1 MGADKAKEAILM
13 HCSKLAKYFLTITCF
28 LFSVHPLVL
37 HAYETPAALAV
48 IPRPAKIEIRSGAFE
63 IGPNT
68 QIYLNADNADAG
80 WVSQYLSRLLS
91 KPIGHTIPVHVAENA
106 GQYRGAIVL
115 SLKAPATLATEG
127 YELSI
132 SRDAIRISAPKVA
145 GLFYGVQTLRQML
158 PPEIESREPM
168 RRPLKVQGVRIQDSP
183 RFAWRGLMLD
193 CSRTFLSMDYLRHTV
208 DLMALYKLNVLHL
221 HLTDDQGW
229 RLQIR
234 QYPKLTTVGAY
245 YARRFGGGGGFYTQ
259 EQMRNL
265 IAYASKRNVTVVP
278 EIEMPGHSAEVLAAY
293 PELACP
299 VPGKKPTF
307 QVVPFWEPSLR
318 HHHTQPL
325 CVCKDNVFEMYRN
338 ILSEIIGLFPSEF
351 IHVGGDE
358 VPKEAW
364 NESPLCQA
372 FMKAKGLKDAD
383 ELQSYFMKRIEKV
396 VAAKGRRMIGWDE
409 ILEGGLAPG
418 ATVMSWRGTKGGLAA
433 ARAGHDVVMAPNPYT
448 YFDYTYDTTP
458 TQKVYSYDPAEG
470 FTPAMA
476 KHILGV
482 EACMWTHIA
491 VTEKAND
498 YQIYPRLLALA
509 EVGWSPEQSRE
520 WSGFDHRLTR
530 QFPRLQSLGV
540 TYRDPQAVGTK
551 LGTWSESDLTG
562 DTPRVFNWDATSSVS
577 HEGEIEVQVRWESGQ
592 HSFYVPSIEL
602 LEDGKQTS
610 RVLFPAPLNKR
621 NDVEVGWLSRGSRH
635 PGSRYTLRATLQGT
649 AEGAASGSVWIMK
662 PSGQSAN
669 PVGR

>member
-1 MGADKAKEAILM
+1 LRNFSTMCHRAFVLI
-13 HCSKLAKYFLTITCF
+13 CF
-28 LFSVHPLVL
+28 LILGPGVATL
-37 HAYETPAALAV
+37 HASTAGPAIAV
-48 IPRPAKIEIRSGAFE
+48 IPKPVAVEMRNGTFE
-63 IGPNT
+63 LGSKT
-68 QIYLNADNADAG
+68 RIYVETSSTDER
-80 WVSQYLSRLLS
+80 WVGDYLSRLLS
-91 KPIGHTIPVHVAENA
+91 KPLGHAVSVHVAGTA
-106 GQYRGAIVL
+106 GKYHDAIVL
-115 SLKAPATLATEG
+115 SLKGPATLGVEG

-132 SRDAIRISAPKVA
+132 SRDAIHISASKVA

-158 PPEIESREPM
+158 PANVKSGAPIK
-168 RRPLKVQGVRIQDSP
+168 RPLQLRCVRIQDSP
-183 RFAWRGLMLD
+183 RYAWRGLMLD

-208 DLMALYKLNVLHL
+208 DLMALYKLNILHL

-229 RLQIR
+229 RLQIK

-245 YARRFGGGGGFYTQ
+245 FAKHLGGGGGFYTQ
-259 EQMRNL
+259 EQMRDL
-265 IAYASKRNVTVVP
+265 IAYARERNVTVVP
-278 EIEMPGHSAEVLAAY
+278 EIEMPGHSAEVLTAY

-299 VPGKKPTF
+299 IPGQQRTF
-307 QVVPFWEPSLR
+307 EVSPFWQRPPHDHFSE
-318 HHHTQPL
+318 PL
-325 CVCKDNVFEMYRN
+325 CVCNEMAFEMYSN
-338 ILSEIIGLFPSEF
+338 ILSEVINLFPSEF

-372 FMKAKGLKDAD
+372 FMKASGLKDAE
-383 ELQSYFMKRIEKV
+383 ELQSHFMKRIEKV
-396 VAAKGRRMIGWDE
+396 VAARGRRMIGWDE

-433 ARAGHDVVMAPNPYT
+433 AREGHDVVMAPNPYT
-448 YFDYTYDTTP
+448 YFDYTYHTTP

-476 KHILGV
+476 RHILGV

-491 VTEKAND
+491 VTERAID

-509 EVGWSPEQSRE
+509 EVGWSPQNDRE
-520 WSGFDHRLTR
+520 WSGFDARLMS
-530 QFPRLQSLGV
+530 QLPLLQELGV

-551 LGTWSESDLTG
+551 LGVWSESDLTG
-562 DTPRVFNWDATSSVS
+562 DAPRVFNWDATSSLS
-577 HEGEIEVQVRWESGQ
+577 NEGEIEVQVRWESGQ

-610 RVLFPAPLNKR
+610 QVEFPAPLNKG
-621 NDVEVGWLSRGSRH
+621 NDVAVCWLSRDSHH
-635 PGSRYTLRATLQGT
+635 PGSRYTLRVTLQGT

-662 PSGQSAN
+662 PSGQTGNS
-669 PVGR
+669 VGR